1 MGRGPAAGTVGCTE
15 QVLGMYSADNLKY
28 LIFRDFLE
36 WSEREDLNLRP
47 PVPQTGALTRLRYAP
62 IEMPLLHG
70 SAAGVNHQSGH
81 KSRLS

>member
-1 MGRGPAAGTVGCTE
+1 MGRGNPALFLWLVFAWVFAAKFVAAGRHLSYCF
-15 QVLGMYSADNLKY
+15 N
-28 LIFRDFLE
+28 